1 VYSPTRFRQQ
11 AFTLIELLVVI
22 AIIAILIG
30 LLLPAVQ
37 KVREAAARLKCK
49 NNLKQIGLAIH
60 NYCDTHDGMFPGTTH
75 GTFQFQQSWIF
86 TLAPYLE
93 NVDKIR
99 ICPADPQGE
108 RRLQTTS
115 TSYVLNSYIT
125 RAEPDGVLK
134 LTQMKAT
141 SRSILVFTGSDT
153 RGFAITSDHTHSGN
167 WFSQPT
173 GAWSRIVTDIRPD
186 RFGGTANGPPAPVG
200 DANYLYG
207 DGHVETLPG
216 AQIKEWAD
224 QGFNFAK
231 PAE

>member
-1 VYSPTRFRQQ
+1 MNAHRLR

-22 AIIAILIG
+22 AIIAILFG

-37 KVREAAARLKCK
+37 KVRMAASRTQCR

-60 NYCDTHDGMFPGTTH
+60 NYCDTHDGKFPETTH
-75 GTFQFQQSWIF
+75 TVGFQFDRAWIY
-86 TLAPYLE
+86 TLAPYME

-99 ICPADPQGE
+99 ICPVDPKGE
-108 RRLQTTS
+108 QRLAAKS
-115 TSYVLNSYIT
+115 TSYTLNEYIT
-125 RAEPDGVLK
+125 VPGPDACLK

-141 SRSILVFTGSDT
+141 SRSIIVFTGSDT
-153 RGFAITSDHTHSGN
+153 RGVSILSDHTHSRN

-173 GAWSRIVTDIRPD
+173 GAWDRIIEDIRPD
-186 RFGGTANGPPAPVG
+186 RFGGNPNGLPAPVG

-207 DGHVETLPG
+207 DGHVETIPG
-216 AQIKEWAD
+216 SQIKTWAD
-224 QGFNFAK
+224 TGFNFAK